1 MRKQEYQ
8 KCLYFLED
16 HVRTSCMPVI
26 GPSVLLA
33 FLYIRT
39 YVYMYSFYVVLRLED
54 RIWRVLG
61 KLSTTTTVHCFAF
74 YFETGTGPFSLSS
87 ALAFLMSLS
96 FTGNTDRPSSVLSFL
111 GTREYRP
118 NPQPPEALSFFSIP
132 RTFQRATQWLQ

>member
-1 MRKQEYQ
+1 MSVFPRRPCQNIMYA
-8 KCLYFLED
+8 CD
-16 HVRTSCMPVI
+16 RSICAV
-26 GPSVLLA
+26 SVLVH
-33 FLYIRT
+33 T
-39 YVYMYSFYVVLRLED
+39 YVRIYMYSFYVVLRLED